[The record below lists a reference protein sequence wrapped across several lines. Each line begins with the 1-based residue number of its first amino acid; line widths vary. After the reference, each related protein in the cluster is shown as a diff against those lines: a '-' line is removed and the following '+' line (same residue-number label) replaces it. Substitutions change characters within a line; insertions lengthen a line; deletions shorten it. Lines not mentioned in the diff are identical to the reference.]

1 MAINQI
7 LPFGTVSGANV
18 LAPADYQ
25 ALAARLG
32 GFSVGTAKS
41 KELNTVWRQASFV
54 AAMIGQYIADKA
66 GQDVLD
72 NGDLAALQAK
82 FVAALAASPALTGV
96 PTAPTA
102 AAGTNTDQL
111 ATTRFVTQQLSQ
123 TIPWMSQANLPTT
136 DKGPIY
142 VAERK
147 DIWTWVNTAYYTGYR
162 SPLCGAIEYGH
173 TTSPLPWQ
181 LDAMGGRVL
190 KSDHPRLLAY
200 AQENALL
207 VPAASWAAG
216 ALVYAD
222 EGTQIRLPDLQNMFL
237 RFTGA
242 DVDTANARLLGKRQA
257 DAAQRVTGSWMVRPF
272 GTNES
277 PDIAGILNSSQGAI
291 SVTSREGS
299 GGAGRVTPLANDA
312 GGGVQDLVVFDSSRV
327 SRTSAETRP
336 TNIAAVPR
344 LHM

>member
-32 GFSVGTAKS
+32 GFSAGTAKS

-82 FVAALAASPALTGV
+82 FVAALAASPALTGT
-96 PTAPTA
+96 PTAPTP

-123 TIPWMSQANLPTT
+123 TIPWMSQASLPTT

-207 VPAASWAAG
+207 VPAASWVAG

-242 DVDTANARLLGKRQA
+242 DVDTANARVLGKRQA
-257 DAAQRVTGSWMVRPF
+257 DASQKVMGTINARGGIADSTGS
-272 GTNES
+272 
-277 PDIAGILNSSQGAI
+277 L
-291 SVTSREGS
+291 
-299 GGAGRVTPLANDA
+299 
-312 GGGVQDLVVFDSSRV
+312 
-327 SRTSAETRP
+327 TSADGAFSFSFRKGQVGNFNVALGTTAAINDLIQLDTSTVIRTASETRP
-336 TNIAAVPR
+336 LSTAVVPR
-344 LHM
+344 LHV

>member
-7 LPFGTVSGANV
+7 LPFGTVPGANV
-18 LAPADYQ
+18 LDPADYQ

-32 GFSVGTAKS
+32 GFSAGTAKS

-54 AAMIGQYIADKA
+54 AAMIGQYIVDKT

-72 NGDLAALQAK
+72 DGDLAALQAR
-82 FVAALAASPALTGV
+82 FVAALAASPALTGL

-102 AAGTNTDQL
+102 AAGTNTEQL
-111 ATTRFVTQQLSQ
+111 ATTRFVMQQLSQ
-123 TIPWMSQANLPTT
+123 TIPWMSQTNLPTT

-147 DIWTWVNTAYYTGYR
+147 DIWTWVNTAHYTGYR

-207 VPAASWAAG
+207 VPATSWAAG
-216 ALVYAD
+216 MLVYGD

-242 DVDTANARLLGKRQA
+242 DIDTANARVLGKRQT
-257 DAAQRVTGSWMVRPF
+257 DASQKVTGTINAR
-272 GTNES
+272 
-277 PDIAGILNSSQGAI
+277 
-291 SVTSREGS
+291 
-299 GGAGRVTPLANDA
+299 
-312 GGGVQDLVVFDSSRV
+312 GGVADSTGSITGADGAFSFGFRKGQV
-327 SRTSAETRP
+327 GNYDVGLGTTLSINDVIQLDTSTVIRTASETRP
-336 TNIAAVPR
+336 LSTAVVPR